1 MDEFR
6 PELLDLVRSAGT
18 LCPNPE
24 DPGWDNARGYLFD
37 ESSMALYFPVS
48 QKYRPSQPQGFRVLI
63 WSQPRVV
70 VTGDLHPARSD
81 DDVAVQLS
89 LAERKGMQPEK
100 ARYMLLDRRTN
111 KPRRTLF
118 KLLIGDLAAAQ
129 R

>member
-1 MDEFR
+1 VDELP
-6 PELLDLVRSAGT
+6 PELLDLVRGAGT
-18 LCPNPE
+18 LCLNPE

-48 QKYRPSQPQGFRVLI
+48 QKYRPLQPEGFRVLI

-70 VTGDLHPARSD
+70 VTGDLHPARGD
-81 DDVAVQLS
+81 DDVAIQLS

-100 ARYMLLDRRTN
+100 ARYMLVDQRTN
-111 KPRRTLF
+111 KPRRTRF
-118 KLLIGDLAAAQ
+118 KLLIRDLAIAQ